1 MTQKNNIFNRKK
13 ILITGATG
21 FIGSNLLRYFI
32 KKGADIHI
40 FTRKESDK
48 WRIRD
53 ILPRVKEFRVD
64 LTDKDDLN
72 RIMAKINPQII
83 LHTAVYGNFPD
94 HSDPKRI
101 MNINFKGTL
110 NLIDSCKKLDLELFI
125 NSGSSSEYG
134 PKFHPINEESPLKP
148 LGPYG
153 ASKVAAS
160 LYARKIAQAYKK
172 SIITLRLFS
181 PYGYFEDANRLIPS
195 VILSCLRGK
204 RLKLSSPYSVR
215 DFIFIEDV
223 VDAYVKAFENKET
236 ASGEI
241 FNIGSGSQHTVRHVV
256 NRIIRLT
263 GSKIKPE
270 WDSLDNP
277 RIEPKHWQANI
288 RKAKE
293 KLHWLPAESMDKGLS
308 KTINWFKRNID
319 LYN

>member
-1 MTQKNNIFNRKK
+1 MKSNMFSRKK

-32 KKGADIHI
+32 KKGADIYI

-48 WRIRD
+48 WRIKD
-53 ILPRVKEFRVD
+53 VLSRVKEFRVD
-64 LTDKDDLN
+64 LTDKDGLSKIVA
-72 RIMAKINPQII
+72 RISPQII

-94 HSDPKRI
+94 HSDSRRI
-101 MNINFKGTL
+101 MDVNLKGTV
-110 NLIDSCKKLDLELFI
+110 NLIDSCRGIDFELFV

-134 PKFHPINEESPLKP
+134 LKLLPMDEQDPLKP
-148 LGPYG
+148 FGLYG
-153 ASKVAAS
+153 ASKAAAG
-160 LYARKIAQAYKK
+160 LYAQKTAQAYKK
-172 SIITLRLFS
+172 PVVTLRLFS
-181 PYGYFEDANRLIPS
+181 PYGYFEDANRLVPS
-195 VILSCLRGK
+195 IILSCLKGR

-223 VDAYVKAFENKET
+223 VDAYVKAFKNRNRI
-236 ASGEI
+236 SGGI
-241 FNIGSGSQHTVRHVV
+241 FNIGSGSQHTVKYVV
-256 NRIIRLT
+256 ARIICLT

-293 KLHWLPAESMDKGLS
+293 ELHWLPGHNLDKGLS